1 MRLHS
6 DPSSLCVRTNERLSG
21 GDLFVDSTPR
31 ARQWLKLKV
40 MESSCG
46 FLEMSPIGFGV
57 RAREAKMWQ
66 KWQITASRF
75 NVQSS
80 LMVQMKA
87 LRIYCYCTMDE
98 TDGVQGAGAGVPNVA
113 EPHIFGYF

>member
-1 MRLHS
+1 MA
-6 DPSSLCVRTNERLSG
+6 V
-21 GDLFVDSTPR
+21 
-31 ARQWLKLKV
+31 
-40 MESSCG
+40 
-46 FLEMSPIGFGV
+46 FLTFLM
-57 RAREAKMWQ
+57 
-66 KWQITASRF
+66 ITASRF

-80 LMVQMKA
+80 LMAQMKA